1 MKKIIVVAAAAAL
14 CVPAAAQQQSSSPA
28 GQLPTQV
35 QSQQEMQR
43 IINEE
48 KQENAEDQVSP
59 SGTLET
65 TGQSSRNSSA
75 TQRGSP
81 GVQPPTQVQSQQ
93 EMQRIINEEKQ
104 ENAEDQVSPS
114 GTLDTTGQGS

>member
-59 SGTLET
+59 SGTL
-65 TGQSSRNSSA
+65 
-75 TQRGSP
+75 
-81 GVQPPTQVQSQQ
+81 
-93 EMQRIINEEKQ
+93 
-104 ENAEDQVSPS
+104 
-114 GTLDTTGQGS
+114 DTTGQGS